1 MKRYGP
7 RFCGGNRSNCRVSK
21 KMRECRWRIFP
32 MNDNWFE
39 VDRAGLKQLLER
51 RGKGFAV
58 CELVQ
63 NAWDQAV
70 TRVEIEIGRPQ
81 AGASRLRVTD
91 NDPGGFRDLR
101 EAYTLFAHSAKKSN
115 PIQRGR
121 FNLGEKLVLAICR
134 RAEISSTTG
143 TLTFAGKQRRFS
155 SSQKAAAGT
164 VFTAEIPLTI
174 EEYEAM
180 LATVRSLLPPAG
192 IETSLNGKVL
202 PARPLV
208 RIVETTLPT
217 EISDGTG
224 NLRPTRRKTVIEL
237 FEPLPGAAAW
247 LYEMGIPVVETG
259 DRWHCNLL
267 QKVPLGFDRD
277 NVTPAYLAAVRTA
290 VFNATHDLLTP
301 DDSTAAWAETA
312 INSKDCAP
320 AAARRFADLRFGP
333 KRVSFDPSDPE
344 ANKIAVSEG
353 FSVITGSMLSKA
365 AWRNLREASAIAP
378 AGQVTPSPKP
388 YHPDGE
394 PLNLIAEADWTA
406 AQRKVVAYVRAVCP
420 HLIGRVPE
428 VLLTSDSGWP
438 FAATFGPKAPLVFNV
453 ARAGLFGTPDRS
465 AVNRLLIH
473 ELGHDASP
481 DHLSDAFYHALC
493 RLGAALADAYARY
506 PELAGMLEG

>member
-1 MKRYGP
+1 M
-7 RFCGGNRSNCRVSK
+7 
-21 KMRECRWRIFP
+21 I
-32 MNDNWFE
+32 DNWFE

-70 TRVEIEIGRPQ
+70 TRVGIEIGRPR

-101 EAYTLFAHSAKKSN
+101 EAYTLFAPSNAKKAN
-115 PIQRGR
+115 PLRRGR

-134 RAEISSTTG
+134 SAEISSTTG
-143 TLTFAGKQRRFS
+143 TLAFAGKRRRFR
-155 SSQKAAAGT
+155 SSQRTAAGT
-164 VFTAEIPLTI
+164 VFTAEIPLTAG
-174 EEYEAM
+174 EYEAM
-180 LATVRSLLPPAG
+180 IGTIRSLLPPAG
-192 IETSLNGKVL
+192 IETSLNGEVI

-208 RIVETTLPT
+208 RSVEATLPT
-217 EISDGTG
+217 EISDGAG

-237 FEPLPGAAAW
+237 FDPLPGAAAG

-259 DRWHCNLL
+259 DRWHYNIL
-267 QKVPLGFDRD
+267 QKVPMGFDRD
-277 NVTPAYLAAVRTA
+277 NVTPAYLSAVRTA
-290 VFNATHDLLTP
+290 VFNATHDLLTT
-301 DDSTAAWAETA
+301 DDSTSAWAETA

-320 AAARRFADLRFGP
+320 AAARRFADLRFGEQ
-333 KRVSFDPSDPE
+333 RVSYDPSDPE
-344 ANKIAVSEG
+344 SNKRAMSLGFNVIA
-353 FSVITGSMLSKA
+353 GSMLSKA
-365 AWRNLREASAIAP
+365 AWRNLREAAAIAP

-394 PLNLIAEADWTA
+394 PLNIIPEKEWTEG
-406 AQRKVVAYVRAVCP
+406 QRKVVAYVLAVSP

-428 VLLTSDSGWP
+428 VLLTNDAGWP
-438 FAATFGPKAPLVFNV
+438 FAATYGPKLPLVFNV
-453 ARAGLFGTPDRS
+453 PRAGIFGNPNRS
-465 AVNRLLIH
+465 AVNRLILH
-473 ELGHDASP
+473 ELAHHYSA
-481 DHLSDAFYHALC
+481 DHLSSHYYDALC